1 MVLEKQRAGIDA
13 VDQQIVALFEER
25 MAWVKQVIE
34 VKLENGMDILDT
46 SREAQV
52 IDKAVSRLENKD
64 LEPEL
69 RDFFTEMMRVSRA
82 YQAKIAQSS
91 ESQVE

>member
-13 VDQQIVALFEER
+13 VDHQIVALFEER

-91 ESQVE
+91 KSQVE